1 VDNVLVLALHYLLF
15 PWKKDAVKKCHQ
27 HLKEEEN
34 ESELFGPIW
43 SLLTK
48 YGSTTENVD
57 MW

>member
-1 VDNVLVLALHYLLF
+1 MFNVGKPDLL
-15 PWKKDAVKKCHQ
+15 KKLGNYHITKCHQ

-34 ESELFGPIW
+34 ETELFGPIW